1 MVEPALGQKRV
12 VLEIHFALRWVQ
24 MTRVKSV
31 TTLSPLFSSHDVY
44 MFCLQR

>member
-31 TTLSPLFSSHDVY
+31 TTPLPLFSSHDVY